1 MNFGKI
7 NIKYNCYNAIFSQK
21 LSFLL
26 FFVLKNAMTVAKR
39 LAALSTVNLTFTCDW
54 RWDARSNKLLSVIL
68 CIQVFFYQII
78 LIKSMNVINACLVC
92 CNAVCACRKRIC
104 KTFSKLILFK
114 NQWIVFLCFVYVM
127 FMFCLNKLFKHFM
140 CLLFIGNFS

>member
-1 MNFGKI
+1 MLFFLK
-7 NIKYNCYNAIFSQK
+7 NCP
-21 LSFLL
+21 FLL
-26 FFVLKNAMTVAKR
+26 FLFWKMLWQLPKVGSSENSKPDV
-39 LAALSTVNLTFTCDW
+39 D
-54 RWDARSNKLLSVIL
+54 VIGDEML
-68 CIQVFFYQII
+68 EVINYYQLFCVYTFFYQII

-127 FMFCLNKLFKHFM
+127 FMFCLNKLFKNFM
-140 CLLFIGNFS
+140 CSLFIGNFS

>member
-1 MNFGKI
+1 LNFGKI

-21 LSFLL
+21 LSFFAIFCFEKCYDSCQKVGSSEYSKPDVNVIGDEMLEVINYYQL
-26 FFVLKNAMTVAKR
+26 FCVY
-39 LAALSTVNLTFTCDW
+39 TF
-54 RWDARSNKLLSVIL
+54 
-68 CIQVFFYQII
+68 FFYQII

-92 CNAVCACRKRIC
+92 FNEVCACCKRIC